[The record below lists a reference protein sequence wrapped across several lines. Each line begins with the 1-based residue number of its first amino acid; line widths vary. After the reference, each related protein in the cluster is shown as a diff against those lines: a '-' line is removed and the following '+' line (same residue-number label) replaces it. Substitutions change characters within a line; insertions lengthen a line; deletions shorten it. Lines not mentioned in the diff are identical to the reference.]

1 MFKSS
6 NKISVLFVCMGNIC
20 RSPTAEGAFRHL
32 VQQHELDKHIKTDSA
47 GTHAYHIGEKPDRR
61 AQQTA
66 LSRGLDIS
74 DLRAR
79 KVKPADFKKFHYVIA
94 MDQDNYQLLAE
105 MAPEGHEDRLRLF
118 LEFAP
123 DLKET
128 EVPDPYYGGTKGFEY
143 VFDLVEEASKGL
155 LDEIRKKHLEQ
166 K

>member
-1 MFKSS
+1 MKKDK
-6 NKISVLFVCMGNIC
+6 KIRVLFVCMGNIC

-32 VQQHELDKHIKTDSA
+32 VCQQALDQYIKTDSA
-47 GTHAYHIGEKPDRR
+47 GTHAYHIGERPDRR

-79 KVKPADFKKFHYVIA
+79 KVKPTDFKKFHYVIA

-105 MAPEGHEDRLRLF
+105 MAPEGLEDRLRLF

-123 DLKET
+123 NLKES
-128 EVPDPYYGGTKGFEY
+128 EVPDPYYGGPKGFEY
-143 VFDLVEEASKGL
+143 VFDLVEEASRGL
-155 LDEIRKKHLEQ
+155 LDEIREKYLEQ